1 MKGGASVRYHLV
13 AKVLVLRRKSNG
25 FMGGGSEAMVCKS
38 VSFTE
43 EKKWFYEGGA
53 SVRYHLVTKVLVFS
67 K

>member
-1 MKGGASVRYHLV
+1 M
-13 AKVLVLRRKSNG
+13 VLW
-25 FMGGGSEAMVCKS
+25 GGSEAMVCKS

-53 SVRYHLVTKVLVFS
+53 LVRYHLVAKVLVFS